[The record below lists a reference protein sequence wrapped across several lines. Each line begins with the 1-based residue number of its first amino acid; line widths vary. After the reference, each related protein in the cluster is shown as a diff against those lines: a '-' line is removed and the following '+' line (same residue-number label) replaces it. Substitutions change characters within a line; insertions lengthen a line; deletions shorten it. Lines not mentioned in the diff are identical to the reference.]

1 MSVSLQKG
9 SAKSYFQMWGK
20 SMRLKKTLTYATG
33 AAAAMLM
40 AGTASATTI
49 FHHDPAVG
57 FQETFRSAGSAPM
70 GRLTVD
76 SAITISS
83 FGVLAD
89 INGDSDLQ
97 FLIFDAD
104 TGVNLFTSA
113 IQSFTDVGEDYY
125 FSNPLNFTF
134 NVGTTYSVGASSSN
148 GASYRLDELA
158 NSVGGFNFLT
168 GNQNLRGP
176 FGSSTLDQRLACCDV
191 ATAFVIAD
199 RGAVPE
205 PATWAFMIFGFGAV
219 GSALRT
225 RRRKVTFQTA

>member
-1 MSVSLQKG
+1 
-9 SAKSYFQMWGK
+9 
-20 SMRLKKTLTYATG
+20 MRLKKSLTYATG
-33 AAAAMLM
+33 VATALMM

-49 FHHDPAVG
+49 FHHDPGVG
-57 FQETFRSAGSAPM
+57 QQSTSRGAGSAPM

-76 SAITISS
+76 SAISISS
-83 FGVLAD
+83 FGILAD

-104 TGVNLFTSA
+104 TGANLFTSA
-113 IQSFTDVGEDYY
+113 IQSFVDVGEDYY

-134 NVGTTYSVGASSSN
+134 NTGTTYSVGVSSSN
-148 GASYRLDELA
+148 GATYRLDTMA
-158 NSVGGFNFLT
+158 NSVGGFNFFT
-168 GNQNLRGP
+168 GNQNINGA
-176 FGSSTLDQRLACCDV
+176 FGSSTLDLDQFCCDV

-199 RGAVPE
+199 MGAVPE

-225 RRRKVTFQTA
+225 RRRKVTFQSA